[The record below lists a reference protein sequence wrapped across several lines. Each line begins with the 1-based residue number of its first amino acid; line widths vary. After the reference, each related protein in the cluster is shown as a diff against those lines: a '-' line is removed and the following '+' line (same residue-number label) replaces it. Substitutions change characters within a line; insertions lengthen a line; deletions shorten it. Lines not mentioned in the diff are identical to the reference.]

1 MTRCIAKRLERLEE
15 RLLLEET
22 PQGIRVHFVE
32 PGGEIVRTMEIRLP
46 PRLNVSQ
53 RKGACVKPV

>member
-1 MTRCIAKRLERLEE
+1 MTRGIAKRLARLEE

-22 PQGIRVHFVE
+22 HQGIRVHFVE

-46 PRLNVSQ
+46 PRLTYRSA
-53 RKGACVKPV
+53 KGRV

>member
-1 MTRCIAKRLERLEE
+1 MTRSIAKRLERLEE

-22 PQGIRVHFVE
+22 PQGIRVDFVE

-46 PRLNVSQ
+46 PQLTYRGA
-53 RKGACVKPV
+53 KGRV

>member
-1 MTRCIAKRLERLEE
+1 MTRGIAKRLARLEE

-32 PGGEIVRTMEIRLP
+32 PCGEIVRTLEIRLP
-46 PRLNVSQ
+46 PRVTY
-53 RKGACVKPV
+53 RDARERR